1 MAGGRVKIGLTS
13 DTEAALSNLYVAGN
27 MPYLGDFTNRGHFKD
42 YSPEKKQEAREKFAK
57 IFKEEADKM
66 VKSNYFLK
74 ASSEEQ
80 KNMISKLRSG
90 ILKGL

>member
-1 MAGGRVKIGLTS
+1 
-13 DTEAALSNLYVAGN
+13 

-57 IFKEEADKM
+57 IFKKEADKM
-66 VKSNYFLK
+66 VKSNQFLK

-80 KNMISKLRSG
+80 KKMISKLRSG
-90 ILKGL
+90 IIKGL